1 MAINKS
7 IKIKYRIEGTVE
19 LADLIINSDMDLNII
34 KKSLYLRT
42 DLAER
47 SEDGGSLNMSGVMV
61 DIGPFIDEYN
71 NGEVYGFFQYK
82 PSYINSFE
90 HVNVRE
96 SELTRLSSTENNSW
110 GFTAE
115 NIDSKKSYQYR
126 ACVRVKTNN
135 NIYHFFGK
143 AYTIFK
149 KENLELSGL
158 KLRET
163 FVDARDLST
172 ETGLVNR
179 GLEKLAV
186 EKVESWNEK
195 EFRQWVWNKL
205 NNIIN
210 TEEIGIDYLDYY
222 KMTDEELSSLLAA
235 FSSSTVS
242 ELSGLSRIEVIIQLN
257 NEINNLTQE
266 EIDQSEE
273 DNLRLLTR
281 LLTGDTNGVYKNW
294 TASELKCLLAV
305 ILFGN
310 KSFEAFLG
318 AFPFSKW
325 DKITKQKLNL
335 TVIDSTTIKVE
346 YLEEGPY
353 DYMKDFIIGD
363 VVAVEYPGIFTAV
376 SRVVEVED
384 IYNETNRKYK
394 IVLGREAKDV
404 TKKLE
409 TNVGRRL

>member
-1 MAINKS
+1 M
-7 IKIKYRIEGTVE
+7 
-19 LADLIINSDMDLNII
+19 
-34 KKSLYLRT
+34 
-42 DLAER
+42 
-47 SEDGGSLNMSGVMV
+47 
-61 DIGPFIDEYN
+61 
-71 NGEVYGFFQYK
+71 
-82 PSYINSFE
+82 
-90 HVNVRE
+90 
-96 SELTRLSSTENNSW
+96 
-110 GFTAE
+110 
-115 NIDSKKSYQYR
+115 
-126 ACVRVKTNN
+126 
-135 NIYHFFGK
+135 
-143 AYTIFK
+143 
-149 KENLELSGL
+149 
-158 KLRET
+158 
-163 FVDARDLST
+163 
-172 ETGLVNR
+172 
-179 GLEKLAV
+179 
-186 EKVESWNEK
+186 
-195 EFRQWVWNKL
+195 WNKL

-210 TEEIGIDYLDYY
+210 TEEIGIDHLDYY

-257 NEINNLTQE
+257 NEVNNLTQE